1 MLYQIILVD
10 TNGDVRNG
18 GRYRATTASAVDI
31 EADRR
36 AKRFTEAC
44 GKEIN
49 WAMSLEVA
57 GSPCGPMLAP
67 EVP

>member
-10 TNGDVRNG
+10 TDGGIRNG

-36 AKRFTEAC
+36 AKKFTEAC

-67 EVP
+67 EVL

>member
-10 TNGDVRNG
+10 TDGGIRNG

-36 AKRFTEAC
+36 AKKFSEAC

-67 EVP
+67 EVL

>member
-10 TNGDVRNG
+10 TDGGIRNG
-18 GRYRATTASAVDI
+18 GRYRATTTSAVDI

-36 AKRFTEAC
+36 AKKFTEAC

>member
-10 TNGDVRNG
+10 TDGGVRNG

-36 AKRFTEAC
+36 AKKFTEAC

>member
-10 TNGDVRNG
+10 TDGGVRNG

-44 GKEIN
+44 GKEIS

-57 GSPCGPMLAP
+57 RSPCGPMLAP
-67 EVP
+67 EVL

>member
-18 GRYRATTASAVDI
+18 GRYRSTNDSAVDK
-31 EADRR
+31 EANSRS
-36 AKRFTEAC
+36 KRFTESC

>member
-10 TNGDVRNG
+10 TDGGIRNG

-36 AKRFTEAC
+36 AKKFTESC

-67 EVP
+67 EVL

>member
-10 TNGDVRNG
+10 TDGGVRNG

-36 AKRFTEAC
+36 AKKFTEAC

-67 EVP
+67 EVL